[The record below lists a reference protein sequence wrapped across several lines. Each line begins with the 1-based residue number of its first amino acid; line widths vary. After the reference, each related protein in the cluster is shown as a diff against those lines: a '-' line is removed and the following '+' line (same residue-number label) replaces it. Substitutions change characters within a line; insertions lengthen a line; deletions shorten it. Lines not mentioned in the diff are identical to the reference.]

1 MMLAPTRLRAEAA
14 GTRERIAYRRGRV
27 TYRVR
32 VVGDQLHGSLG
43 SFGIL
48 AAGAAAG
55 AVFDRL
61 KPGWRGVRAGA
72 GLGVSLL
79 KLSPVVQLISERV
92 SALLSD

>member
-14 GTRERIAYRRGRV
+14 ATRERIAYRRGRV
-27 TYRVR
+27 AYGVR
-32 VVGDQLHGSLG
+32 AVGDELHRSLG

-48 AAGAAAG
+48 LAGAAAG
-55 AVFDRL
+55 AVFDRV

-72 GLGVSLL
+72 GLGTSLL
-79 KLSPVVQLISERV
+79 KLSPVVQMISERI